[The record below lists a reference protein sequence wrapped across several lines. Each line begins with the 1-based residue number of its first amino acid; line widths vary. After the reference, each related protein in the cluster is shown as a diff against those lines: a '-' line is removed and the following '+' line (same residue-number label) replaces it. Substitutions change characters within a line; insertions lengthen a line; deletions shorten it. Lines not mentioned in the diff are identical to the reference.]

1 MKVCIACGMPMNA
14 KEDHAM
20 GDEKKEYCR
29 FCSKPDGTMQSY
41 DEKLENMTKF
51 IQSKQGLDE
60 EEARKIARS
69 MMLSLPAW
77 R

>member
-1 MKVCIACGMPMNA
+1 MKVCISCGMPKNA

-20 GDEKKEYCR
+20 GDERKPFCM

-41 DEKLENMTKF
+41 EEKLENMTKF

-60 EEARKIARS
+60 AAAREIAKKT
-69 MMLSLPAW
+69 MLSLPAW